1 MGKEKGIRGWY
12 GIPQGTPKSDDP
24 EFWEILKR
32 PAATPMP
39 DFQVTVQKVNVKAH
53 PRKLNATWTVETIE
67 ELEEAYQITPPVNP
81 VPGEPEFWTIL
92 KTPPKRKKSL
102 QDEIGDELSKEI
114 QRAIDEEIINAI
126 TKEATKTAIIK

>member
-12 GIPQGTPKSDDP
+12 SIPSGTPKSDDP
-24 EFWEILKR
+24 EFWQILKQP
-32 PAATPMP
+32 PAQPMP
-39 DFQVTVQKVNVKAH
+39 DFTVSIQKVNVKAH
-53 PRKLNATWTVETIE
+53 PRKLTATWSVETIADLENAYGIE
-67 ELEEAYQITPPVNP
+67 EPVKP

-102 QDEIGDELSKEI
+102 SEEIGDELAKQIQQEIDKEI
-114 QRAIDEEIINAI
+114 LEAL